1 MGQKA
6 AKAKFDPCFTAAGLS
21 LACFPVFALFHVKQR
36 HLPAQMPRHVGL
48 FLRGMSGVPAAR
60 LTGGR
65 AVKWNFKPPR
75 YVPRET
81 ALPSRAN
88 GAHRRSV
95 SLNASSRR
103 AGHSPDALR
112 RSGARKRQSPEP
124 SLPGAGRPALCITRD
139 DFPRLA
145 LFLGKQRHPSRANA
159 TPVFHVKHR
168 PARGW
173 TYVCRPSARSSG
185 TPVRSKAGM
194 YFSSAEESSCTKPSS
209 RPRAKRWSTTSSY
222 SSCARRRSS

>member
-1 MGQKA
+1 MLPRLRIVPRETASSSRANA
-6 AKAKFDPCFTAAGLS
+6 APRRFVPLRHVGRPSGAPDRLGKRQSGISNRHAM
-21 LACFPVFALFHVKQR
+21 FHVKQR
-36 HLPAQMPRHVGL
+36 CLPR
-48 FLRGMSGVPAAR
+48 
-60 LTGGR
+60 T
-65 AVKWNFKPPR
+65 
-75 YVPRET
+75 YV
-81 ALPSRAN
+81 
-88 GAHRRSV
+88 AHRRSV
-95 SLNASSRR
+95 PLSASSRR
-103 AGHSPDALR
+103 TGHPPDALR

-139 DFPRLA
+139 DFSRLA
-145 LFLGKQRHPSRANA
+145 LFLGKQRHSSRANA

-168 PARGW
+168 PARGRA
-173 TYVCRPSARSSG
+173 YVCCPSARSSG